1 MEAAGAEDADGA
13 AMDPASKKDY
23 DNHPS
28 GAGVVLYNQHMNAAE
43 PSMGQEMSGEEAV
56 QSPEQAAH
64 ATPEQS
70 EHAAQQSHTVTQLQ
84 QDAQDEQQT
93 EQVQQAQQV
102 QPQPPQPPQP
112 QPQPPQ
118 PLPHLQP
125 PATQLRQAPLSQQQ
139 LQSQQPRVPGG
150 GQKGAAAASDGEAG
164 PAAAAGVIFGCT
176 NSTYEECFRLSM
188 VGLPRKYLPL
198 VESIVAGHTLIF
210 LFNFSDRQLHG
221 VYIAT
226 SAGQACHAMPH
237 AECTVKRSYAMQL
250 CNARPL
256 HCDERGYENP
266 SLAAWRGAAHP
277 RTRGCTR
284 GCHPASQ
291 RRQPYASEA
300 ATPRTCRRTSA
311 SARGRAWPA
320 CPRWGGGTSTRIL
333 AVSSWR
339 SRLTTQTARRSQR
352 SAAAWSQRPLGG
364 ATARCHGLLG
374 ANSLGS

>member
-1 MEAAGAEDADGA
+1 MEAAGAEDDDGA

-43 PSMGQEMSGEEAV
+43 PSMGQEMSGDEAV

-64 ATPEQS
+64 ATPEQA
-70 EHAAQQSHTVTQLQ
+70 EHAAQQSHTVTQSQ

-93 EQVQQAQQV
+93 EQVQQVQQV
-102 QPQPPQPPQP
+102 QAQLPQPQPPQPPQP

-139 LQSQQPRVPGG
+139 QQQQLLLQQPQQPRVPGG
-150 GQKGAAAASDGEAG
+150 GQKGAAAALMPGLGRAEESDGEAG

-237 AECTVKRSYAMQL
+237 AECTVKCSCAMQL

-256 HCDERGYENP
+256 HCDERG
-266 SLAAWRGAAHP
+266 A
-277 RTRGCTR
+277 
-284 GCHPASQ
+284 
-291 RRQPYASEA
+291 
-300 ATPRTCRRTSA
+300 
-311 SARGRAWPA
+311 
-320 CPRWGGGTSTRIL
+320 
-333 AVSSWR
+333 
-339 SRLTTQTARRSQR
+339 
-352 SAAAWSQRPLGG
+352 
-364 ATARCHGLLG
+364 
-374 ANSLGS
+374 